1 MTSPIYSSLSG
12 QLFILLLVLGEIL
25 TEPRRSS
32 TQMKSGDNYDR
43 AVLQHYSNIPD
54 ECTFPSEW
62 DGIWFQSTVR
72 PYITIQGR
80 SMSSKGKCV
89 QSDRG
94 REKFILQESQDCYK
108 CVVFHQ
114 KAKNVLQYKE
124 TFGCSPLEDI
134 DAMCRY
140 IPGDA
145 NLYTMFRV
153 DGSSVPCPFHGPLR
167 FTYNRGKGDCD
178 WPKSEMESCM
188 DPHKLVFHYQACP
201 NVQGSEMMTEELE
214 CQATWRDGSFHY
226 LVGKMSHA
234 HASSDEDKFR
244 CFIFEFAN
252 PLVPSEGLQLAQS
265 GDASCNGLF
274 SPSEGSRTL
283 SLSKGPSKVGCR
295 FPQWLSTNP
304 KWSSLDGG
312 RTLSLSVSPSN
323 LSFIEMTFQTQ
334 GFGYSKR
341 ASSSVLCYKRD
352 QSHSSSSS
360 FASSPPPES
369 GVDGGPQSPIP
380 SQNEVLQKDEMMG
393 NAKVFDR
400 SMDANYDR
408 IVLYQTV
415 GCQNGY
421 VCSQLYKISGNVARI
436 KMGKLSR
443 TPEYA
448 CDKYN
453 FDEDSL
459 TPILIVGIS
468 PGENRY
474 PITPVVHSKQN
485 ARLPFSGLFR
495 ISKHPGGSVP
505 KFLSSAT
512 PTGLSSAEAVRQ
524 QSDTDRDLNG
534 AVSDSREEGPFCSD
548 GVTPRKLSVVMGCQ
562 PKQSDFQIR
571 SSCTGLDESS
581 FPKAYTCTHK
591 WNEKGSQ
598 YLVFQPKSRPSGN
611 EDEMMCFRVDGL
623 PSSIDPSIP
632 TIAADRGDGSG
643 PMEMIMS
650 KLDGNCLENITFP
663 ATNRSS
669 SSSSLSSSVSS
680 RTSWSSKENEAI
692 PNSANEPRSERLTGD
707 QMILLLDGD
716 CSQVSGARSSHL
728 CHFQTTSWLQNG
740 FYFYCYYVLYPLLTR
755 NHLVGGY
762 SLHSGTSG
770 RVLA

>member
-32 TQMKSGDNYDR
+32 SQIKSGDNYDR
-43 AVLQHYSNIPD
+43 GGQQYYNNYNNNNNLPD
-54 ECTFPSEW
+54 GCAFPSEW
-62 DGIWFQSTVR
+62 EGIWFQSTVR

-295 FPQWLSTNP
+295 FPQWLSANS
-304 KWSSLDGG
+304 KWNSLDGG

-352 QSHSSSSS
+352 QSDSASRSSSS
-360 FASSPPPES
+360 FLSSPRPPRPS
-369 GVDGGPQSPIP
+369 RPPRPPPAPGVNGGPQSPIP

-393 NAKVFDR
+393 NAKAFDR
-400 SMDANYDR
+400 SIEASYDR
-408 IVLYQTV
+408 IVFYQTI
-415 GCQNGY
+415 GCRNGY

-448 CDKYN
+448 CDKYH

-459 TPILIVGIS
+459 TPTLIVGLT

-474 PITPVVHSKQN
+474 PITPALNSMQN
-485 ARLPFSGLFR
+485 VRLPFSGLFR
-495 ISKHPGGSVP
+495 ISKHPCGWVP
-505 KFLSSAT
+505 QFLSSAT

-524 QSDTDRDLNG
+524 QSEADRDLNG
-534 AVSDSREEGPFCSD
+534 AVSDSRDVGPFCKD
-548 GVTPRKLSVVMGCQ
+548 GVTPRKLSVVIGCQ
-562 PKQSDFQIR
+562 PKR
-571 SSCTGLDESS
+571 T
-581 FPKAYTCTHK
+581 YTCTHK

-611 EDEMMCFRVDGL
+611 EDEMMCFRLDGL
-623 PSSIDPSIP
+623 PSHLDQSIP
-632 TIAADRGDGSG
+632 KIAPDRANGPG
-643 PMEMIMS
+643 PMEMVMS

-663 ATNRSS
+663 ATNQSASSFSS
-669 SSSSLSSSVSS
+669 SSSSSSSSSTSSSSLPS

-692 PNSANEPRSERLTGD
+692 SNSANEPRSERLIGD
-707 QMILLLDGD
+707 QMILLLDGENLF
-716 CSQVSGARSSHL
+716 GFRS
-728 CHFQTTSWLQNG
+728 
-740 FYFYCYYVLYPLLTR
+740 
-755 NHLVGGY
+755 
-762 SLHSGTSG
+762 
-770 RVLA
+770 LAICERGI